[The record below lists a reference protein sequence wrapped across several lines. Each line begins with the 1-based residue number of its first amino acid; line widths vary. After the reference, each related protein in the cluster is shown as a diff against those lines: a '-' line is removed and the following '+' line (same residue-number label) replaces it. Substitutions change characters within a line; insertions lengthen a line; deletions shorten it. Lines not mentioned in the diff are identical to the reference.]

1 MYFAKNLWDASSCDY
16 SRIKKLKI
24 VSRYE
29 AKLFF
34 YGNGGKGFYVSQ
46 RKNLRQMR
54 QKMDRNIAIKFF
66 SSYQPPAKHIFSFSG
81 LKTLSFE
88 REKFFWKAPFNSAD
102 KLQPHTSSI

>member
-1 MYFAKNLWDASSCDY
+1 MLKVVTTQGLRNS
-16 SRIKKLKI
+16 KLYHAMKPN
-24 VSRYE
+24 Y
-29 AKLFF
+29 FF

-88 REKFFWKAPFNSAD
+88 RQKFFFKSP
-102 KLQPHTSSI
+102 L